1 MEIKTCEHYVVQRAI
16 ELEDEVEKQK
26 NLIEEQAE
34 IIKTLTDNL
43 EFVGNFIRLREY
55 LSDEE
60 YYIDFNSVWSRSDA
74 ESYSR
79 LCSIFGLTEPD
90 KEDE

>member
-34 IIKTLTDNL
+34 IIKNLTDNL
-43 EFVGNFIRLREY
+43 EFVGKFIRLREY
-55 LSDEE
+55 VSDNE
-60 YYIDFNSVWSRSDA
+60 YYIDFNSVWSNSDL
-74 ESYSR
+74 ESYTR
-79 LCSIFGLTEPD
+79 LCSIFGLTEPG